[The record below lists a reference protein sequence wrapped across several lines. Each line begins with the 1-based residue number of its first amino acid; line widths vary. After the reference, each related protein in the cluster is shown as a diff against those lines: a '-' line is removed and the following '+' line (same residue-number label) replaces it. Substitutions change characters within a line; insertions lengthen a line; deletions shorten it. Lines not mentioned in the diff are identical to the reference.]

1 MAGYAAEVQRE
12 LGVVVLDPSA
22 VALKLCEA
30 LIDAGLRH
38 SKRALFARPP
48 AKQIRK

>member
-1 MAGYAAEVQRE
+1 
-12 LGVVVLDPSA
+12 

-48 AKQIRK
+48 EKEFKK